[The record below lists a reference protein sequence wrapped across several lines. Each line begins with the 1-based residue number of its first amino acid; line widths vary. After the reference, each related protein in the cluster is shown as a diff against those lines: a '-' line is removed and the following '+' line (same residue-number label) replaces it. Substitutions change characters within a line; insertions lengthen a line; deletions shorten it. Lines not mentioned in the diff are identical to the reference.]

1 MIFNADS
8 FFLSFLM
15 RAVPS
20 TQFELS
26 LGFDFPLPLVASQD
40 ARKRR

>member
-1 MIFNADS
+1 MIGTTDDEDI
-8 FFLSFLM
+8 LFLM